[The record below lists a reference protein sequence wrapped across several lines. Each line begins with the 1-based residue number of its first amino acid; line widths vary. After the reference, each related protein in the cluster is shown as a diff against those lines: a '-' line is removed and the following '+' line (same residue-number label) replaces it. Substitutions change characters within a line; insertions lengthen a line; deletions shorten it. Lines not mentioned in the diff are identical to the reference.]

1 MVIRAVALHLE
12 RTARRANATLDARAR
27 TRWLHGC
34 SICAGLNWRVGDG
47 PCRCRAPT
55 RTRPT
60 PTQKVLPAAR
70 GVRLGCAWAYSATTI
85 TRHGSRAAILGAGAQ
100 LKVASFLGH
109 DRAHHGAL
117 DDRRP
122 AGAGHDFRHADT
134 QKSFA
139 AAVRVRKNSYGFIR
153 GARKAGQC
161 VQNNLKRCIAMCIAC
176 CDQWVTMMEDAASHV
191 ARRGSV
197 IHGFPCRISTISEMY
212 RGRCSETH
220 HATTYKRTRSSRQF

>member
-1 MVIRAVALHLE
+1 MDLRTTRVLEGCMVIRAVALHLE

-100 LKVASFLGH
+100 LKVASFLGAIH
-109 DRAHHGAL
+109 KGSFCWFVCFLRSERAGNRMMSTLGYTRAPL
-117 DDRRP
+117 KNTYMP
-122 AGAGHDFRHADT
+122 AMSLYTSTPSRH
-134 QKSFA
+134 
-139 AAVRVRKNSYGFIR
+139 
-153 GARKAGQC
+153 
-161 VQNNLKRCIAMCIAC
+161 L
-176 CDQWVTMMEDAASHV
+176 
-191 ARRGSV
+191 
-197 IHGFPCRISTISEMY
+197 
-212 RGRCSETH
+212 
-220 HATTYKRTRSSRQF
+220 

>member
-1 MVIRAVALHLE
+1 MDLRTTRVLEGCMVIRAVALHLE

-100 LKVASFLGH
+100 LKGGSFLLLMYKEQLRAPAG
-109 DRAHHGAL
+109 DPGRAHDL
-117 DDRRP
+117 TP
-122 AGAGHDFRHADT
+122 AGDGR
-134 QKSFA
+134 QFA
-139 AAVRVRKNSYGFIR
+139 APRESRSSSQEFDS
-153 GARKAGQC
+153 Q
-161 VQNNLKRCIAMCIAC
+161 
-176 CDQWVTMMEDAASHV
+176 E
-191 ARRGSV
+191 
-197 IHGFPCRISTISEMY
+197 P
-212 RGRCSETH
+212 
-220 HATTYKRTRSSRQF
+220 TRSLILRRCVTRLKLAIL

>member
-1 MVIRAVALHLE
+1 MDLRTTRVLEGCMVIRAVALHLE

-100 LKVASFLGH
+100 LKVASFLGRVKYWGLLMLRSTQGGEVPCWYH
-109 DRAHHGAL
+109 CRLRDRRSKRRRRRKGGNDSTRGAL
-117 DDRRP
+117 D
-122 AGAGHDFRHADT
+122 AST
-134 QKSFA
+134 Q
-139 AAVRVRKNSYGFIR
+139 
-153 GARKAGQC
+153 
-161 VQNNLKRCIAMCIAC
+161 
-176 CDQWVTMMEDAASHV
+176 
-191 ARRGSV
+191 
-197 IHGFPCRISTISEMY
+197 
-212 RGRCSETH
+212 
-220 HATTYKRTRSSRQF
+220 